1 MARSGGLLRAI
12 QAANTGDSINVLQ
25 AIRADT
31 QDTALLTKLVDDHST
46 RRFDERG
53 NQTIEMPTT
62 ATMREMAGGISSD
75 IQDVDHIFAT
85 FPDLE
90 LAAMILISSI
100 LAPKDLVTTE
110 LEITLDMTIFNSELG
125 ADVQDRFNTF
135 FETTY
140 KIKDQCYDILYDMLF
155 RTGSYA
161 VAVIP
166 ENAIDEIINGHANYS
181 TESHSRLIHDLM
193 DRRSFGVLGPAE
205 LQPNQSDQMDMGL
218 ESFSSVLNRDY
229 NPGRDFPTEIRHTQ
243 SGKPELT
250 LRTHVTDNIN
260 YLKLPD
266 LIAHRQAQARGEVMD
281 QMYGESLE
289 SRRKRSIIRAR
300 KTGSGPDG
308 LIPTHH
314 DDATDQLS
322 DYEMRGLIYKH
333 RHGRHAPVRTVPTQ
347 DQLRR
352 RSVDEPLV
360 LVFPSESVIPCHVPG
375 NFQRHVGY
383 FVILDKNGY
392 PVSRTTSPEL
402 LEQFRN
408 MPGHT
413 KDFASSLLARTS
425 LNVGIGKFDCGN
437 AMHRDAM
444 LKTFTDII
452 EANLSARLRNG
463 INSTSA
469 RIATTQDVMQIMLA
483 RELAGDQTQLLW
495 IPIENMTYFANDYD
509 NNGIGRSLIS
519 RSKNIFAMRAGLLYA
534 EVAGGIKNSIGRTKV
549 AVQLDEVD
557 FDNDTSIE
565 LLMDKYMRTRQEMLP
580 LTTLDPADLGNW
592 ITRAGVE
599 FTFEGGEDTPAMRVD
614 ISEHQSSF
622 PKPDSD
628 LRDMLEKTSFRA
640 VHITPDLLET
650 VHQPD
655 HATGIVNNNIMLSR
669 RVIQHQNAFNPLLTD
684 HCQKRIRMGS
694 RFITELT
701 ELIWDRFDQLELP
714 DELRKRAA
722 NSQPAKETI
731 VNMTVVDIV
740 DSLAVQLIRP
750 RTVALENQIAELE
763 DYEKALDMVLE
774 NMFSD
779 DIMSAD
785 IVGEEFGQKGA
796 QVKAILKAHFLRR
809 QMSHAGFMAETISEL
824 SATDESNELPEAL
837 RQTRA
842 IAKNLTVSYA
852 EHMQEMKKFREDA
865 EKIAQNSSMSDSGG
879 GSSSSTDNDDDSSS
893 DDDMGGLGDPMGGG
907 PSDPDSSDPFET
919 DPNKATDNDYPD
931 MSGGE
936 GGGGGEGGEGGM
948 GGF

>member
-1 MARSGGLLRAI
+1 MARTGGLQRAI
-12 QAANTGDSINVLQ
+12 QAAATGDSINVLQ

-31 QDTALLTKLVDDHST
+31 QDTALITKLVEDHSS

-110 LEITLDMTIFNSELG
+110 VEITLDMTIFNAELG
-125 ADVQDRFNTF
+125 ADVQERFNTF

-181 TESHSRLIHDLM
+181 TESHSRLIHDMM

-205 LQPNQSDQMDMGL
+205 LQTNETEAGL
-218 ESFSSVLNRDY
+218 ESFSSVLNRNYIPGGDY
-229 NPGRDFPTEIRHTQ
+229 PTQIIHTAN
-243 SGKPELT
+243 SKPTLT

-266 LIAHRQAQARGEVMD
+266 LIAHRQAEARGQVLNK
-281 QMYGESLE
+281 MYGEGLE
-289 SRRKRSIIRAR
+289 SRRARRIIRAR
-300 KTGSGPDG
+300 ATGANSDG
-308 LIPTHH
+308 LVPTHQ
-314 DDATDQLS
+314 DDATDQMS

-360 LVFPSESVIPCHVPG
+360 MVFPSESVIPCHVPG

-392 PVSRTTSPEL
+392 PVSRSTSPDL

-425 LNVGIGKFDCGN
+425 LNVGIGSFDCNN

-495 IPIENMTYFANDYD
+495 VPIENMTYFANDYD

-519 RSKNIFAMRAGLLYA
+519 RSKNLFAMRAGLLYA

-599 FTFEGGEDTPAMRVD
+599 FTFEGGEDTPDMRVD
-614 ISEHQSSF
+614 ISEHQSNF

-640 VHITPDLLET
+640 VHITPELLET
-650 VHQPD
+650 VHQPE

-694 RFITELT
+694 RFVTELT
-701 ELIWDRFDQLELP
+701 ELIWDSFDQLELP

-722 NSQPAKETI
+722 NSEAAKETI
-731 VNMTVVDIV
+731 VNMTVTDII
-740 DSLAVQLIRP
+740 DSLVVQLVRP
-750 RTVALENQIAELE
+750 RTVALSNQVSELE
-763 DYEKALDMVLE
+763 EYEKALDLVLD
-774 NMFSD
+774 NMFNT
-779 DIMSAD
+779 DILSED
-785 IVGEEFGQKGA
+785 IVGQEFSQKA
-796 QVKAILKAHFLRR
+796 EQMKMILKSHYLRR

-824 SATDESNELPEAL
+824 SATDKENQMPEAL
-837 RQTRA
+837 RQAAA
-842 IAKNLTVSYA
+842 IAKNMTVSYA
-852 EHMQEMKKFREDA
+852 QHLRDMKKFREDA
-865 EKIAQNSSMSDSGG
+865 ETIAENSDISDG
-879 GSSSSTDNDDDSSS
+879 GSSSSSSSDNDDDQSS
-893 DDDMGGLGDPMGGG
+893 GGDSMNFLDDPMSGG
-907 PSDPDSSDPFET
+907 PSDPESSDPFDT

-931 MSGGE
+931 MSGS
-936 GGGGGEGGEGGM
+936 GGGSESGGGESGI
-948 GGF
+948 